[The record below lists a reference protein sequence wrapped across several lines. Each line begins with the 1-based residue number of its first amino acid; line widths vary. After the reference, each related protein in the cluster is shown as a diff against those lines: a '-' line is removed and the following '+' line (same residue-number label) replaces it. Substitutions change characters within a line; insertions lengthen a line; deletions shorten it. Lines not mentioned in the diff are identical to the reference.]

1 MTPANPTP
9 ANRPA
14 LRLGTLLL
22 MALASGA
29 CAGDDASNAEAAQ
42 NTAMAA
48 ATDVDPTQLPN
59 PFTVGDT
66 TFGQASAGRAFGA
79 ASAIYPAPDGQSIW
93 VGERCGANVC
103 VDSDID
109 PIMRFD
115 LDGNLMTSFG
125 AGMIAWPHGMYVD
138 DDGNVWVA
146 DATGYA
152 AVPEGWGHV
161 IYKFSPEGELLMT
174 LGRRGEA
181 GDSPDLF
188 AKPSD
193 LVIAPDGHIFVADGH
208 DAGGNN
214 RVVKLTADGEFV
226 MEWGETGEADGQ
238 FRDVHAM
245 AMDSQGR
252 VWVGDRA
259 NSRIQLFDQNGNHL
273 ETITHMGRPSG
284 IFIKDDVVYVADS
297 ESNTGRN
304 PGVPRGVYIG
314 NALTLELTAFVP
326 DPEPDPDNSGTSG
339 AEGVAIDAQ
348 GNMYGAEVGPR
359 TVRKYVRR

>member
-1 MTPANPTP
+1 MAQPKQ
-9 ANRPA
+9 RPHFFVSFIV
-14 LRLGTLLL
+14 L
-22 MALASGA
+22 ALASTG
-29 CAGDDASNAEAAQ
+29 CASESAGEAEAMDAGSADAAESMVAQ
-42 NTAMAA
+42 
-48 ATDVDPTQLPN
+48 DLSQLPN

-66 TFGQASAGRAFGA
+66 TFGQAAAGRTFGA
-79 ASAIYPAPDGQSIW
+79 VSAIYPAPDGQSIW

-103 VDSDID
+103 VDSDVD
-109 PIMRFD
+109 PIMQFD

-125 AGMIAWPHGMYVD
+125 AGMFAWPHGMYVD
-138 DDGNVWVA
+138 ADGNVWVA

-161 IYKFSPEGELLMT
+161 IYKFSPEGELLQT

-181 GDSPDLF
+181 GDAPDLF

-226 MEWGETGEADGQ
+226 MDWGETGEADGQ

-252 VWVGDRA
+252 IWVGDRA
-259 NSRIQLFDQNGNHL
+259 NSRIQLFDQNGTHL

-284 IFIKDDVVYVADS
+284 IYIQDDVVYVTDS
-297 ESNTGRN
+297 ESNTSRN
-304 PGVPRGVYIG
+304 PGIARGIYIG

-339 AEGVAIDAQ
+339 AEGVAVDAN
-348 GNMYGAEVGPR
+348 GDMYGAEVGPR
-359 TVRKYVRR
+359 TVRKYIRR

>member
-1 MTPANPTP
+1 MKPV
-9 ANRPA
+9 NRPIHRIGSA
-14 LRLGTLLL
+14 LFLVAAAACGGDGT
-22 MALASGA
+22 A
-29 CAGDDASNAEAAQ
+29 DAQTATAEASMGAS
-42 NTAMAA
+42 AMSGGDA
-48 ATDVDPTQLPN
+48 TQLPN
-59 PFTVGDT
+59 PFEVGDT
-66 TFGQASAGRAFGA
+66 TFGQASAGRPFGA
-79 ASAIYPAPDGQSIW
+79 VSAIYPAPDGQSIW

-103 VDSDID
+103 VDSDVD

-125 AGMIAWPHGMYVD
+125 AGMFAWPHGMYVG

-152 AVPEGWGHV
+152 AVPDGWGHV

-181 GDSPDLF
+181 GDTPDLL

-193 LVIAPDGHIFVADGH
+193 LVVAPDGHIFIADGH

-214 RVVKLTADGEFV
+214 RVVKLTSEGDFV
-226 MEWGETGEADGQ
+226 MEWGTTGEADGQ

-245 AMDSQGR
+245 AIDSRGR
-252 VWVGDRA
+252 IWVGDRA
-259 NSRIQLFDQNGNHL
+259 NSRIQLFDQEGNHL

-304 PGVPRGVYIG
+304 PGVLRGVYIG

-339 AEGVAIDAQ
+339 AEGVAIDAN
-348 GNMYGAEVGPR
+348 GDMYGAEVGPR

>member
-1 MTPANPTP
+1 MKP
-9 ANRPA
+9 ANRTTH
-14 LRLGTLLL
+14 RLATLL
-22 MALASGA
+22 ALAAATA
-29 CAGDDASNAEAAQ
+29 CAGEDSAEAQAAPAAAAGM
-42 NTAMAA
+42 TSAAMA
-48 ATDVDPTQLPN
+48 DVDPTQLPN
-59 PFTVGDT
+59 PFVVSDT

-103 VDSDID
+103 VDSDVD

-115 LDGNLMTSFG
+115 LEGNLMTSFG
-125 AGMIAWPHGMYVD
+125 AGMFAWPHGMYVG

-152 AVPEGWGHV
+152 AVPDGWGHV

-181 GDSPDLF
+181 GDAPGLL

-193 LVIAPDGHIFVADGH
+193 LVVAPDGHIFVADGH

-214 RVVKLTADGEFV
+214 RVVKLTAEGDFV
-226 MEWGETGEADGQ
+226 LEWGTTGEADGQ

-245 AMDSQGR
+245 AIDSRGR
-252 VWVGDRA
+252 IWVGDRA
-259 NSRIQLFDQNGNHL
+259 NSRIQLFDQEGNHL

-297 ESNTGRN
+297 ESNTSRN

-339 AEGVAIDAQ
+339 AEGVAIDAN